1 MNKVFHELGEF
12 LEKERVCKLKRT
24 VGSKISAKDIAL
36 LGLLVAIEVILT
48 RFFAIENSFVRISF
62 AFLPLMLMGHLFG
75 PWLAGL
81 GGIVGDIV
89 GMLIFPKAMFFPG
102 FTFNAFLIPFIYGVM
117 FYRKDINLKRI
128 VMAQL
133 LIMGMVSLVL
143 TPIWLNILFKI
154 PIFELLPVRLLKEGI
169 LFPINVFVSYCLFN
183 KTSLVT
189 VMEMGK

>member
-1 MNKVFHELGEF
+1 MKP
-12 LEKERVCKLKRT
+12 KEAT
-24 VGSKISAKDIAL
+24 KISTKDIAL
-36 LGLLVAIEVILT
+36 LGLLIAIEVILT

-75 PWLAGL
+75 PWVAGL
-81 GGIVGDIV
+81 GGLTGDIL

-117 FYRKDINLKRI
+117 FYRKDVSFKRI
-128 VMAQL
+128 ITAQL
-133 LIMGMVSLVL
+133 LIMGTVSLVL

-169 LFPINVFVSYCLFN
+169 LLPINVLLSYYLFN
-183 KTSLVT
+183 KTSLAT
-189 VMEMGK
+189 VMEMR